1 MIGSIR
7 KHSNWLWAII
17 VTAVIS
23 SFVIWSDARGGR
35 NSFDFGGSDFGKL
48 YGRPITRDQ
57 LLKARTAA
65 AVDEA
70 LRGGRAR
77 GASAD
82 NERQVAELMVL
93 QAKVKEMGIQV
104 SDDAVGK
111 YLRENFK
118 DPNTGT
124 FNYDAFI
131 QNLRQRSRIDEATF
145 LEHIR
150 QQVAIQHL
158 VETVGAASRLVT
170 PREVE
175 SDYRRDNERWVT
187 KAALFS
193 VSNRVASIT
202 AKPEDLSK
210 FYSNRIAYYRIPERS
225 VLVYVRFDA
234 TSHIAE
240 AEAMIAKEPGFTNRL
255 EEFYKQRG
263 ADTFRDENEKV
274 LSKDAALRKIRDE
287 AASQGALGLAR
298 QEAVRFNDELGSL
311 TNVTASSFA
320 MTAAKLKVP
329 LRSTTPFRA
338 GERIVGLESV
348 QALPQRVAGLNA
360 ETPYTEPLD
369 GDGFVVIPMLQ
380 TKLAPEIPSFATV
393 RERVLQDYKMDRAR
407 ASAREAGEKFQ
418 ATATVGLSS
427 GKRFADIASA
437 EKASVVAVPEFTTAA
452 QNVAGLDS
460 RLNLYLV
467 RNAATSA
474 KLNGV
479 SRYTESTDGGF
490 VLYLEKK
497 EPVSNEAMNQ
507 ALPAALIE
515 ARQQRRMSV
524 FQSWFSSE
532 FQKSGALAAKTPSTL
547 SGVPPAQ

>member
-17 VTAVIS
+17 VTAVIA
-23 SFVIWSDARGGR
+23 SFVIWSDAGGGR

-57 LLKARTAA
+57 LLKARTAVS
-65 AVDEA
+65 VDDA

-118 DPNTGT
+118 DASTGT
-124 FNYDAFI
+124 FNYDVFI
-131 QNLRQRSRIDEATF
+131 QNLLQRTRIDESTF

-150 QQVAIQHL
+150 QQVAIQHM

-202 AKPEDLSK
+202 AKPEELTK

-234 TSHIAE
+234 TNYIAE
-240 AEAMIAKEPGFTNRL
+240 AESMISKEAGFTNRL

-263 ADTFRDENEKV
+263 AEMFRDENDKV
-274 LSKDAALRKIRDE
+274 LSKEAALRKIRDE
-287 AASQGALGLAR
+287 ASSQGALGLAR
-298 QEAVRFNDELGSL
+298 QAAVRFNDELGAL

-320 MTAAKLKVP
+320 MTASKLKVP
-329 LRSTTPFRA
+329 LRSTTPFRV
-338 GERIVGLESV
+338 GERIMGLETV
-348 QALPQRVAGLNA
+348 QSLPQRVAGLNA

-369 GDGFVVIPMLQ
+369 GEGFVVIPMLQ
-380 TKLAPEIPSFATV
+380 TKLPPEIPSFETV

-407 ASAREAGEKFQ
+407 AATREAGEKFQ
-418 ATATVGLSS
+418 ATAAAGLAS
-427 GKRFADIASA
+427 GKRFDDITSS
-437 EKASVVAVPEFTTAA
+437 EKVPVISVPEFTTAA

-474 KLNGV
+474 KSNGV
-479 SRYTESTDGGF
+479 SRYTESSDGGF

-497 EPVSNEAMNQ
+497 EPVSDEAVKL
-507 ALPAALIE
+507 ALPTALAE

-524 FQSWFSSE
+524 FQSWFASE
-532 FQKSGALAAKTPSTL
+532 FQKSGALASKPTTL

>member
-17 VTAVIS
+17 VTAVIA
-23 SFVIWSDARGGR
+23 SFVIWSDAGGGR

-57 LLKARTAA
+57 LLKARTAVS
-65 AVDEA
+65 VDDA

-118 DPNTGT
+118 DASTGT
-124 FNYDAFI
+124 FNYDVFI
-131 QNLRQRSRIDEATF
+131 QNLLQRTRIDESTF

-202 AKPEDLSK
+202 AKPEELTK

-234 TSHIAE
+234 TNYIAE
-240 AEAMIAKEPGFTNRL
+240 AESMISKEAGFTNRL

-263 ADTFRDENEKV
+263 AEMFRDENDKV
-274 LSKDAALRKIRDE
+274 LSKEAALRKIRDE
-287 AASQGALGLAR
+287 ASSQGTLGLAR
-298 QEAVRFNDELGSL
+298 QAAVRFNDELGAL

-320 MTAAKLKVP
+320 MTASKLKVP
-329 LRSTTPFRA
+329 LRSTTPFRV
-338 GERIVGLESV
+338 GERIMGLETV
-348 QALPQRVAGLNA
+348 QSLPQRVAGLNA

-369 GDGFVVIPMLQ
+369 GEGFVVIPMLQ
-380 TKLAPEIPSFATV
+380 TKLPPEIPSFETV

-407 ASAREAGEKFQ
+407 AATREAGEKFQ
-418 ATATVGLSS
+418 ATAAAGLAS
-427 GKRFADIASA
+427 GKRFDDITSS
-437 EKASVVAVPEFTTAA
+437 EKVPVISVPEFTTAA

-474 KLNGV
+474 KSNGV
-479 SRYTESTDGGF
+479 SRYTESSDGGF

-497 EPVSNEAMNQ
+497 EPVSDEAVKL
-507 ALPAALIE
+507 ALPTALAE
-515 ARQQRRMSV
+515 ARQQRRMAV
-524 FQSWFSSE
+524 FQSWFASE
-532 FQKSGALAAKTPSTL
+532 FQKSGALASKPTTL

>member
-7 KHSNWLWAII
+7 KHSNWLWAIV
-17 VTAVIS
+17 VTAVIA

-35 NSFDFGGSDFGKL
+35 ASFDLAGGDFGKL

-65 AVDEA
+65 AVDDA
-70 LRGGRAR
+70 LRGGRSR

-93 QAKVKEMGIQV
+93 QAKVKELGIQV
-104 SDDAVGK
+104 SDEAVGK

-124 FNYDAFI
+124 FNYDAFV
-131 QNLRQRSRIDEATF
+131 QNLLQRTRIDEGTF

-158 VETVGAASRLVT
+158 VETIGASSRLVT

-175 SDYRRDNERWVT
+175 ADYRRDNERWVT

-193 VSNRVASIT
+193 VSNRLASIT

-210 FYSNRIAYYRIPERS
+210 FYSNRIAFYRIPERS

-234 TSHIAE
+234 TNYLAE
-240 AEAMIAKEPGFTNRL
+240 AEAIIAKEPGFTNRL

-263 ADTFRDENEKV
+263 ADAFRDENDKV
-274 LSKDAALRKIRDE
+274 LSKEAALRKIRDE
-287 AASQGALGLAR
+287 ASTQGALGLAR
-298 QEAVRFNDELGSL
+298 QSAVRFNDELGSL

-338 GERIVGLESV
+338 GERIMGLESV

-369 GDGFVVIPMLQ
+369 GDSFVVIPMLQ
-380 TKLAPEIPSFATV
+380 TKLPAEIPSFETV
-393 RERVLQDYKMDRAR
+393 RERVAQDYKMDRAR
-407 ASAREAGEKFQ
+407 AAAREAGEKFQ
-418 ATATVGLSS
+418 ATATAGLAS

-437 EKASVVAVPEFTTAA
+437 EKVSSVNIPEFTASA
-452 QNVAGLDS
+452 QNVAGLDA

-467 RNAATSA
+467 RNAATSTRP
-474 KLNGV
+474 NGV

-497 EPVSNEAMNQ
+497 APVTDDAVKQ
-507 ALPAALIE
+507 ALPAALTE

-532 FQKSGALAAKTPSTL
+532 FQKSGAMASKSSATGT
-547 SGVPPAQ
+547 GVPPVQ

>member
-17 VTAVIS
+17 VTAVIA

-35 NSFDFGGSDFGKL
+35 NSFDLGGSDFGKL

-57 LLKARTAA
+57 VLKARTAA
-65 AVDEA
+65 AVDDA
-70 LRGGRAR
+70 LRGGRGR

-93 QAKVKEMGIQV
+93 QAKVKELGIQV
-104 SDDAVGK
+104 SDEAVGR
-111 YLRENFK
+111 YLRDNFK

-131 QNLRQRSRIDEATF
+131 QNLRQRTRIDEATF
-145 LEHIR
+145 IEHIR

-175 SDYRRDNERWVT
+175 ADYRRDNERWVT

-193 VSNRVASIT
+193 VSNRLAGIT
-202 AKPEDLSK
+202 AKPTDLTQ

-234 TSHIAE
+234 TNHLAE
-240 AEAMIAKEPGFTNRL
+240 AEAMIAKEAGFTNRL

-263 ADTFRDENEKV
+263 AEAFRDDNDKV
-274 LSKDAALRKIRDE
+274 LGKEAALRKIRDE
-287 AASQGALGLAR
+287 ALTQGALGLAR
-298 QEAVRFNDELGSL
+298 QAAVRFNDELGTQ

-320 MTAAKLKVP
+320 MTASKLKVP

-348 QALPQRVAGLNA
+348 QSLPQRVAGL
-360 ETPYTEPLD
+360 TPRLPTPN
-369 GDGFVVIPMLQ
+369 
-380 TKLAPEIPSFATV
+380 PSMATV
-393 RERVLQDYKMDRAR
+393 L
-407 ASAREAGEKFQ
+407 
-418 ATATVGLSS
+418 
-427 GKRFADIASA
+427 
-437 EKASVVAVPEFTTAA
+437 
-452 QNVAGLDS
+452 
-460 RLNLYLV
+460 
-467 RNAATSA
+467 
-474 KLNGV
+474 
-479 SRYTESTDGGF
+479 
-490 VLYLEKK
+490 
-497 EPVSNEAMNQ
+497 
-507 ALPAALIE
+507 
-515 ARQQRRMSV
+515 
-524 FQSWFSSE
+524 W
-532 FQKSGALAAKTPSTL
+532 
-547 SGVPPAQ
+547 

>member
-17 VTAVIS
+17 VTAVIA
-23 SFVIWSDARGGR
+23 SFVIWSDAGGGR

-57 LLKARTAA
+57 LLKARTAVS
-65 AVDEA
+65 VDDA
-70 LRGGRAR
+70 MRGGRAR

-118 DPNTGT
+118 DASTGT
-124 FNYDAFI
+124 FNYDVFI
-131 QNLRQRSRIDEATF
+131 QNLLQRTRIDESTF

-150 QQVAIQHL
+150 QQVAIQHM

-202 AKPEDLSK
+202 AKPEDLTK

-234 TSHIAE
+234 TNYIAE
-240 AEAMIAKEPGFTNRL
+240 AESMISKEAGFTNRL

-263 ADTFRDENEKV
+263 AEMFRDENDKV
-274 LSKDAALRKIRDE
+274 LSKEAALRKIRDE
-287 AASQGALGLAR
+287 ASSQGALGLAR
-298 QEAVRFNDELGSL
+298 QAAVRFNDELGAL

-320 MTAAKLKVP
+320 MTASKLKVP
-329 LRSTTPFRA
+329 LRSTTPFRV
-338 GERIVGLESV
+338 GERIMGLETV
-348 QALPQRVAGLNA
+348 QSLPQRVAGLNA

-369 GDGFVVIPMLQ
+369 GEGFVVIPMLQ
-380 TKLAPEIPSFATV
+380 TKLPPEIPSFETV
-393 RERVLQDYKMDRAR
+393 RERVIQDYRMDRAR
-407 ASAREAGEKFQ
+407 AATREAGEKFQ
-418 ATATVGLSS
+418 ATAAAGLAS
-427 GKRFADIASA
+427 GKRFDDITSA
-437 EKASVVAVPEFTTAA
+437 EKVPVISVPEFTTAA

-467 RNAATSA
+467 RNAATTA
-474 KLNGV
+474 KSNGV
-479 SRYTESTDGGF
+479 SRYTESSDGGF

-497 EPVSNEAMNQ
+497 EPVSDEAVKL
-507 ALPAALIE
+507 ALPTALAE
-515 ARQQRRMSV
+515 ARQQRRMAV
-524 FQSWFSSE
+524 FQSWFASE
-532 FQKSGALAAKTPSTL
+532 FQKSGALASKPTTL

>member
-17 VTAVIS
+17 VTAVIA
-23 SFVIWSDARGGR
+23 SFLIWSDARGGR
-35 NSFDFGGSDFGKL
+35 NSFDLGGADFGKL

-57 LLKARTAA
+57 LIKARTAA
-65 AVDEA
+65 AVDDA
-70 LRGGRAR
+70 LRGGRGR

-93 QAKVKEMGIQV
+93 QAKVKELGIQV
-104 SDDAVGK
+104 SDEAVGK
-111 YLRENFK
+111 YLRDNFK
-118 DPNTGT
+118 DPGTGT

-131 QNLRQRSRIDEATF
+131 QNLRQRTRIDEATF

-175 SDYRRDNERWVT
+175 ADYRRDNERWVT

-193 VSNRVASIT
+193 VSNRLAGIT
-202 AKPEDLSK
+202 AKPEELSK
-210 FYSNRIAYYRIPERS
+210 FYSNRIAYYRIPERT

-234 TSHIAE
+234 TNHVAE
-240 AEAMIAKEPGFTNRL
+240 AESMIAKEAGFTNRL

-263 ADTFRDENEKV
+263 ADAFRDENDKV
-274 LSKDAALRKIRDE
+274 LSKEAALRKIRDE
-287 AASQGALGLAR
+287 ALSQGALSLAR
-298 QEAVRFNDELGSL
+298 QAAVRFNDELGSL
-311 TNVTASSFA
+311 TNVTPSSFA
-320 MTAAKLKVP
+320 MTASKLKVP

-348 QALPQRVAGLNA
+348 QALPQRVPGLNA

-369 GDGFVVIPMLQ
+369 GEGFVVIPMLQ
-380 TKLAPEIPSFATV
+380 TKLPPEIPSFETV

-407 ASAREAGEKFQ
+407 AAARESGEKFQ
-418 ATATVGLSS
+418 ASAAAALAS
-427 GKRFADIASA
+427 GKRFADVASA
-437 EKASVVAVPEFTTAA
+437 EKVTVVNVPEFTASA
-452 QNVAGLDS
+452 QNLAGLDS

-467 RNAATSA
+467 RNAAASA
-474 KLNGV
+474 KPNGV
-479 SRYTESTDGGF
+479 SRYTESADGGF

-497 EPVSNEAMNQ
+497 EPVSDEAVKQ
-507 ALPAALIE
+507 ALPAALAE
-515 ARQQRRMSV
+515 ARQQRRMAV
-524 FQSWFSSE
+524 FQSWFASE
-532 FQKSGALAAKTPSTL
+532 FEKSGALASKASAT
-547 SGVPPAQ
+547 GVPPVQ

>member
-17 VTAVIS
+17 VTAVIA
-23 SFVIWSDARGGR
+23 SFVIWSDAGGGR

-57 LLKARTAA
+57 LLKARTAVS
-65 AVDEA
+65 VDDA

-118 DPNTGT
+118 DASTGT
-124 FNYDAFI
+124 FNYDVFI
-131 QNLRQRSRIDEATF
+131 QNLLQRTRIDESTF

-150 QQVAIQHL
+150 QQVAIQHM
-158 VETVGAASRLVT
+158 VEMVGAASRLVT

-202 AKPEDLSK
+202 AKPEELTK

-234 TSHIAE
+234 TNYIAE
-240 AEAMIAKEPGFTNRL
+240 AESMISKEAGFTNRL

-263 ADTFRDENEKV
+263 AEMFRDENDKL
-274 LSKDAALRKIRDE
+274 LSKEAALRKIRDE
-287 AASQGALGLAR
+287 ASSQGALGLAR
-298 QEAVRFNDELGSL
+298 QAAVRFNDELGAL

-320 MTAAKLKVP
+320 MTASKLKVP
-329 LRSTTPFRA
+329 LRSTTPFRV
-338 GERIVGLESV
+338 GERIMGLETV
-348 QALPQRVAGLNA
+348 QSLPQRVAGLNA

-380 TKLAPEIPSFATV
+380 TKLPPEIPSFETV

-407 ASAREAGEKFQ
+407 AATREAGEKFQ
-418 ATATVGLSS
+418 ATAAAGLAS
-427 GKRFADIASA
+427 GKRFDDIISS
-437 EKASVVAVPEFTTAA
+437 EKVPVISVPEFTTAA

-474 KLNGV
+474 KSNGV
-479 SRYTESTDGGF
+479 SRYTESSDGGF

-497 EPVSNEAMNQ
+497 EPVSDEAVKL
-507 ALPAALIE
+507 ALPTALAE

-524 FQSWFSSE
+524 FQSWFASE
-532 FQKSGALAAKTPSTL
+532 FQKSGALASKPTTL

>member
-17 VTAVIS
+17 VTAVIA
-23 SFVIWSDARGGR
+23 SFVIWSDAGGGR
-35 NSFDFGGSDFGKL
+35 NSFDFGGTDFGKL

-57 LLKARTAA
+57 LLKARTAVS
-65 AVDEA
+65 VDDA

-118 DPNTGT
+118 DASTGT
-124 FNYDAFI
+124 FNYDVFI
-131 QNLRQRSRIDEATF
+131 QNLLQRTRIDESTF

-150 QQVAIQHL
+150 QQVAIQHM

-202 AKPEDLSK
+202 AKPEELTK

-234 TSHIAE
+234 TNYIAE
-240 AEAMIAKEPGFTNRL
+240 AESMISKEAGFTNRL

-263 ADTFRDENEKV
+263 AEMFRDENDKV
-274 LSKDAALRKIRDE
+274 LSKEAALRKIRDE
-287 AASQGALGLAR
+287 ASSQGALGLAR
-298 QEAVRFNDELGSL
+298 QAAVRFNDELGAL

-320 MTAAKLKVP
+320 MTASKLKVP
-329 LRSTTPFRA
+329 LRSTTPFRT
-338 GERIVGLESV
+338 GERIMGLETV
-348 QALPQRVAGLNA
+348 QSLPQRVAGLNA

-380 TKLAPEIPSFATV
+380 TKLPPEIPSFETV
-393 RERVLQDYKMDRAR
+393 RERVLQDYKMDRSR
-407 ASAREAGEKFQ
+407 AATREAGEKFQ
-418 ATATVGLSS
+418 ATATAGLAS
-427 GKRFADIASA
+427 GKRFADIASS
-437 EKASVVAVPEFTTAA
+437 EKVSVISVPEFTTAA
-452 QNVAGLDS
+452 QNIAGLDS

-474 KLNGV
+474 KSNGV
-479 SRYTESTDGGF
+479 SRYTESSDGGF

-497 EPVSNEAMNQ
+497 EPVSDEAVKL
-507 ALPAALIE
+507 ALPTALAE
-515 ARQQRRMSV
+515 ARQQRRMAV
-524 FQSWFSSE
+524 FQSWFASE
-532 FQKSGALAAKTPSTL
+532 FQKSGALASKPTTL

>member
-17 VTAVIS
+17 VTAVIA
-23 SFVIWSDARGGR
+23 SFLIWSDARGGR
-35 NSFDFGGSDFGKL
+35 NTFDLGGADFGKL
-48 YGRPITRDQ
+48 YGHPITRDQ
-57 LLKARTAA
+57 LIKARTAA

-70 LRGGRAR
+70 LRGGRGR

-93 QAKVKEMGIQV
+93 QAKVKEFGIQV
-104 SDDAVGK
+104 GDEAVGR

-124 FNYDAFI
+124 FNYDSFI
-131 QNLRQRSRIDEATF
+131 QNLRQRARIDEGTF

-158 VETVGAASRLVT
+158 VETVGAASRMVT

-175 SDYRRDNERWVT
+175 ADYRRDNERWVT

-193 VSNRVASIT
+193 SSNRLAGIT
-202 AKPEDLSK
+202 AKPEDLTR

-234 TSHIAE
+234 TNHTAE
-240 AEAMIAKEPGFTNRL
+240 AESMIAKEAGFTNRL

-263 ADTFRDENEKV
+263 ADSFRDDNDKV
-274 LSKDAALRKIRDE
+274 LGKEAALRKIRDE
-287 AASQGALGLAR
+287 AVAQGALSLAR
-298 QEAVRFNDELGSL
+298 QAAVRFNDELGGL
-311 TNVTASSFA
+311 TNVTPSAFALTAS
-320 MTAAKLKVP
+320 KLKVP

-348 QALPQRVAGLNA
+348 QSLPQRVAGLNA

-380 TKLAPEIPSFATV
+380 TKLPPETPSFETV
-393 RERVLQDYKMDRAR
+393 RERVLQDYKLDRAR
-407 ASAREAGEKFQ
+407 VAAREAGEKFQ
-418 ATATVGLSS
+418 AAAAAGLES
-427 GKRFADIASA
+427 GKRFADIAAA
-437 EKASVVAVPEFTTAA
+437 EKATVINVPEFTAA
-452 QNVAGLDS
+452 SQNVAGLDS
-460 RLNLYLV
+460 RLNLYLL
-467 RNAATSA
+467 RNAAAST
-474 KLNGV
+474 KPNGV
-479 SRYTESTDGGF
+479 SRYTEGSDGGF
-490 VLYLEKK
+490 VLHLEKK
-497 EPVSNEAMNQ
+497 EPVSDEAVKQ
-507 ALPAALIE
+507 ALPNALTE
-515 ARQQRRMSV
+515 ARQQRRIAV
-524 FQSWFSSE
+524 FQAWFAAE
-532 FQKSGALAAKTPSTL
+532 LQKSGALASRST
-547 SGVPPAQ
+547 SGGAGVPPGQ

>member
-17 VTAVIS
+17 VTAVIA
-23 SFVIWSDARGGR
+23 SFVIWSDAGGGR

-57 LLKARTAA
+57 LLKARTAVS
-65 AVDEA
+65 VDDA

-118 DPNTGT
+118 DASTGT
-124 FNYDAFI
+124 FNYDVFI
-131 QNLRQRSRIDEATF
+131 QNLLQRTRIDESTF

-150 QQVAIQHL
+150 QQVAIQHM

-202 AKPEDLSK
+202 AKPEELTK

-234 TSHIAE
+234 TNYIAE
-240 AEAMIAKEPGFTNRL
+240 AESMISKEAGFTNRL

-263 ADTFRDENEKV
+263 AEMFRDENDKV
-274 LSKDAALRKIRDE
+274 LSKEAALRKIRDE
-287 AASQGALGLAR
+287 ASSQGALGLAR
-298 QEAVRFNDELGSL
+298 QAAVRFNDELGAL

-320 MTAAKLKVP
+320 MTASKLKVP
-329 LRSTTPFRA
+329 LRSTTPFRV
-338 GERIVGLESV
+338 GERIMGLETV
-348 QALPQRVAGLNA
+348 QSLPQRVAGLNA

-380 TKLAPEIPSFATV
+380 TKLPPEIPSFETV

-407 ASAREAGEKFQ
+407 AATREAGEKFQ
-418 ATATVGLSS
+418 ATAAAGLAS
-427 GKRFADIASA
+427 GKRFDDITSS
-437 EKASVVAVPEFTTAA
+437 EKVSVISVPEFTTAA

-467 RNAATSA
+467 RNAATTA
-474 KLNGV
+474 KSNGV
-479 SRYTESTDGGF
+479 SRYTESSDGGF

-497 EPVSNEAMNQ
+497 EPVSDEAVKL
-507 ALPAALIE
+507 ALPTALAE
-515 ARQQRRMSV
+515 ARQQRRMAV
-524 FQSWFSSE
+524 FQSWFASE
-532 FQKSGALAAKTPSTL
+532 FQKSGALASKPTTL

>member
-17 VTAVIS
+17 VTAVIA
-23 SFVIWSDARGGR
+23 SFVIWSDAGGGR
-35 NSFDFGGSDFGKL
+35 NSFDFGGTDFGKL

-57 LLKARTAA
+57 LLKARTAVS
-65 AVDEA
+65 VDDA

-118 DPNTGT
+118 DASTGT
-124 FNYDAFI
+124 FNYDVFI
-131 QNLRQRSRIDEATF
+131 QNLLQRTRIDESTF

-150 QQVAIQHL
+150 QQVAIQHM

-202 AKPEDLSK
+202 AKPEELTK

-234 TSHIAE
+234 TNYIAE
-240 AEAMIAKEPGFTNRL
+240 AESMISKEAGFTNRL
-255 EEFYKQRG
+255 EEFYRQRG
-263 ADTFRDENEKV
+263 AEMFRDESDKV
-274 LSKDAALRKIRDE
+274 LSKEAALRKIRDE
-287 AASQGALGLAR
+287 ASSQGALGLAR
-298 QEAVRFNDELGSL
+298 QAAVRFNDELGTL

-320 MTAAKLKVP
+320 MTASKLKVP
-329 LRSTTPFRA
+329 LRSTTPFRT
-338 GERIVGLESV
+338 GERIMGLETV
-348 QALPQRVAGLNA
+348 QSLPQRVAGLNA

-380 TKLAPEIPSFATV
+380 TKLPPEIPSFETV

-407 ASAREAGEKFQ
+407 AATREAGEKFQ
-418 ATATVGLSS
+418 ATATAGLAS
-427 GKRFADIASA
+427 GKRFADIASS
-437 EKASVVAVPEFTTAA
+437 EKVSVISVPEFTTAA

-474 KLNGV
+474 KSNGV
-479 SRYTESTDGGF
+479 SRYTESSDGGF

-497 EPVSNEAMNQ
+497 EPVSDEAVKL
-507 ALPAALIE
+507 ALPTALAE
-515 ARQQRRMSV
+515 ARQQRRMAV
-524 FQSWFSSE
+524 FQSWFASE
-532 FQKSGALAAKTPSTL
+532 FQKSGALASKPTTL

>member
-17 VTAVIS
+17 VTAVIA
-23 SFVIWSDARGGR
+23 SFVIWSDAGGGR

-57 LLKARTAA
+57 LLKARTAVS
-65 AVDEA
+65 VDDA

-118 DPNTGT
+118 DASTGT
-124 FNYDAFI
+124 FNYDVFI
-131 QNLRQRSRIDEATF
+131 QNLLQRTRIDESTF

-150 QQVAIQHL
+150 QQVAIQHM

-202 AKPEDLSK
+202 AKPEELTK

-234 TSHIAE
+234 TNYIAE
-240 AEAMIAKEPGFTNRL
+240 AESMISKEAGFTNRL

-263 ADTFRDENEKV
+263 AEMFRDENDKV
-274 LSKDAALRKIRDE
+274 LSKEAALRKIRDE
-287 AASQGALGLAR
+287 ASSQGALGLAR
-298 QEAVRFNDELGSL
+298 QAAVRFNDELGAL

-320 MTAAKLKVP
+320 MTASKLKVP
-329 LRSTTPFRA
+329 LRSTTPFRV
-338 GERIVGLESV
+338 GERIMGLETV
-348 QALPQRVAGLNA
+348 QSLPQRVAGLNA

-380 TKLAPEIPSFATV
+380 TKLPPEIPSFETV

-407 ASAREAGEKFQ
+407 AATREAGEKFQ
-418 ATATVGLSS
+418 ATAAAGLAS
-427 GKRFADIASA
+427 GKRFDDITSS
-437 EKASVVAVPEFTTAA
+437 EKVPVISVPEFTTAA

-467 RNAATSA
+467 RNAATTA
-474 KLNGV
+474 KSNGV
-479 SRYTESTDGGF
+479 SRYTESSDGGF

-497 EPVSNEAMNQ
+497 EPVSDEAVKL
-507 ALPAALIE
+507 ALPTALAE
-515 ARQQRRMSV
+515 ARQQRRMAV
-524 FQSWFSSE
+524 FQSWFASE
-532 FQKSGALAAKTPSTL
+532 FQKSGALASKPTTL

>member
-17 VTAVIS
+17 VTAVIA
-23 SFVIWSDARGGR
+23 SFVIWSDAGGGR

-57 LLKARTAA
+57 LLKARTAVS
-65 AVDEA
+65 VDDA

-118 DPNTGT
+118 DANTGT
-124 FNYDAFI
+124 FNYDVFI
-131 QNLRQRSRIDEATF
+131 QNLLQRTRIDESTF

-150 QQVAIQHL
+150 QQVAIQHM

-202 AKPEDLSK
+202 AKPEELTK

-234 TSHIAE
+234 TNYIAE
-240 AEAMIAKEPGFTNRL
+240 AESMISKEAGFTNRL

-263 ADTFRDENEKV
+263 AEMFRDENDKV
-274 LSKDAALRKIRDE
+274 LSKEAALRKIRDE
-287 AASQGALGLAR
+287 ASSQGALGLAR
-298 QEAVRFNDELGSL
+298 QAAVRFNDELGAL

-320 MTAAKLKVP
+320 MTASKLKVP
-329 LRSTTPFRA
+329 LRSTTPFRV
-338 GERIVGLESV
+338 GERIMGLETV
-348 QALPQRVAGLNA
+348 QSLPQRVAGLNA

-369 GDGFVVIPMLQ
+369 GEGFVVIPMLQ
-380 TKLAPEIPSFATV
+380 TKLPPEIPSFETV

-407 ASAREAGEKFQ
+407 AATREAGEKFQ
-418 ATATVGLSS
+418 ATAAAGLAS
-427 GKRFADIASA
+427 GKRFDDITSS
-437 EKASVVAVPEFTTAA
+437 EKVPVISVPEFTTAA

-474 KLNGV
+474 KSNGV
-479 SRYTESTDGGF
+479 SRYTESSDGGF

-497 EPVSNEAMNQ
+497 EPVSDEAVKL
-507 ALPAALIE
+507 ALPTALAE
-515 ARQQRRMSV
+515 ARQQRRMAV
-524 FQSWFSSE
+524 FQSWFASE
-532 FQKSGALAAKTPSTL
+532 FQKSGALASKPTTL

>member
-17 VTAVIS
+17 VTAVIA
-23 SFVIWSDARGGR
+23 SFVIWSDAGGGR

-57 LLKARTAA
+57 LLKARTAVS
-65 AVDEA
+65 VDDA

-118 DPNTGT
+118 DASTGT
-124 FNYDAFI
+124 FNYDVFI
-131 QNLRQRSRIDEATF
+131 QNLLQRTRIDESTF

-150 QQVAIQHL
+150 QQVAIQHM

-202 AKPEDLSK
+202 AKPEELTK

-234 TSHIAE
+234 TNYIAE
-240 AEAMIAKEPGFTNRL
+240 AESMISKEAGFTNRL

-263 ADTFRDENEKV
+263 AEMFRDENDKV
-274 LSKDAALRKIRDE
+274 LSKEAALRKIRDE
-287 AASQGALGLAR
+287 ASSQGALGLAR
-298 QEAVRFNDELGSL
+298 QAAVRFNDELGAL

-320 MTAAKLKVP
+320 MTASKLKVP
-329 LRSTTPFRA
+329 LRSTTPFRV
-338 GERIVGLESV
+338 GERIMGLETV
-348 QALPQRVAGLNA
+348 QSLPQRVAGLNA

-369 GDGFVVIPMLQ
+369 GEGFVVIPMLQ
-380 TKLAPEIPSFATV
+380 TKLPPEIPSFETV

-407 ASAREAGEKFQ
+407 AATREAGEKFQ
-418 ATATVGLSS
+418 ATAAAGLAS
-427 GKRFADIASA
+427 GKRFDDITSS
-437 EKASVVAVPEFTTAA
+437 EKVPVISVPEFTTAA

-474 KLNGV
+474 KSNGV
-479 SRYTESTDGGF
+479 SRYTESSDGGF

-497 EPVSNEAMNQ
+497 EPVSDEAVKL
-507 ALPAALIE
+507 ALPTALAE
-515 ARQQRRMSV
+515 ARQQRRMAV
-524 FQSWFSSE
+524 FQSWFASE
-532 FQKSGALAAKTPSTL
+532 FQKSGALASKPTTL

>member
-17 VTAVIS
+17 VTAVIA
-23 SFVIWSDARGGR
+23 SFVIWSDAGGGR

-57 LLKARTAA
+57 LLKARTAVS
-65 AVDEA
+65 VDDA

-118 DPNTGT
+118 DASTGT
-124 FNYDAFI
+124 FNYDVFI
-131 QNLRQRSRIDEATF
+131 QNLLQRTRIDESTF

-150 QQVAIQHL
+150 QQVAIQHM

-202 AKPEDLSK
+202 AKPEELTK

-234 TSHIAE
+234 TNYIAE
-240 AEAMIAKEPGFTNRL
+240 AESMISKEAGFTNRL

-263 ADTFRDENEKV
+263 AEMFRDENDKL
-274 LSKDAALRKIRDE
+274 LSKEAALRKIRDE
-287 AASQGALGLAR
+287 ASSQGALGLAR
-298 QEAVRFNDELGSL
+298 QAAVRFNDELGAL

-320 MTAAKLKVP
+320 MTASKLKVP
-329 LRSTTPFRA
+329 LRSTTPFRV
-338 GERIVGLESV
+338 GERIMGLETV
-348 QALPQRVAGLNA
+348 QSLPQRVAGLNA

-380 TKLAPEIPSFATV
+380 TKLPPEIPSFETV

-407 ASAREAGEKFQ
+407 AATREAGEKFQ
-418 ATATVGLSS
+418 ATAAAGLAS
-427 GKRFADIASA
+427 GKRFDDIISS
-437 EKASVVAVPEFTTAA
+437 EKVPVISVPEFTTAA

-474 KLNGV
+474 KSNGV
-479 SRYTESTDGGF
+479 SRYTESSDGGF

-497 EPVSNEAMNQ
+497 EPVSDEAVKL
-507 ALPAALIE
+507 ALPTALAE

-524 FQSWFSSE
+524 FQSWFASE
-532 FQKSGALAAKTPSTL
+532 FQKSGALASKPTTL

>member
-17 VTAVIS
+17 VTAVIA
-23 SFVIWSDARGGR
+23 SFVIWSDAGGGR

-57 LLKARTAA
+57 LLKARTAVS
-65 AVDEA
+65 VDDA

-118 DPNTGT
+118 DASTGT
-124 FNYDAFI
+124 FNYDVFI
-131 QNLRQRSRIDEATF
+131 QNLLQRTRIDESTF

-150 QQVAIQHL
+150 QQVAIQHM

-202 AKPEDLSK
+202 AKPEELTK

-234 TSHIAE
+234 TNYIAE
-240 AEAMIAKEPGFTNRL
+240 AESMISKEAGFTNRL

-263 ADTFRDENEKV
+263 AEMFRDENDKV
-274 LSKDAALRKIRDE
+274 LSKEAALRKIRDE
-287 AASQGALGLAR
+287 ASSQGALGLAR
-298 QEAVRFNDELGSL
+298 QAAVRFNDELGAL

-320 MTAAKLKVP
+320 MTASKLKVP
-329 LRSTTPFRA
+329 LRSTTPFRV
-338 GERIVGLESV
+338 GERIMGLETV
-348 QALPQRVAGLNA
+348 QSLPQRVAGLNA

-369 GDGFVVIPMLQ
+369 GEGFVVIPMLQ
-380 TKLAPEIPSFATV
+380 TKLPPEIPSFETV

-407 ASAREAGEKFQ
+407 AATREAGEKFQ
-418 ATATVGLSS
+418 ATAAAGLAS
-427 GKRFADIASA
+427 GKRFDDITSS
-437 EKASVVAVPEFTTAA
+437 EKVSVISVPEFTTAA

-467 RNAATSA
+467 RNAATTA
-474 KLNGV
+474 KSNGV
-479 SRYTESTDGGF
+479 SRYTESSDGGF

-497 EPVSNEAMNQ
+497 EPVSDEAVKL
-507 ALPAALIE
+507 ALPTALAE
-515 ARQQRRMSV
+515 ARQQRRMAV
-524 FQSWFSSE
+524 FQSWFASE
-532 FQKSGALAAKTPSTL
+532 FQKSGALASKPTTL

>member
-17 VTAVIS
+17 VTTVIA
-23 SFVIWSDARGGR
+23 SFIFWSDATPGR
-35 NSFDFGGSDFGKL
+35 STFDFGGPDFGKL

-57 LLKARTAA
+57 VLKARTAA
-65 AVDEA
+65 AVDDA
-70 LRGGRAR
+70 LRGGRSR

-93 QAKVKEMGIQV
+93 HAKVKELGIQV
-104 SDDAVGK
+104 SDEAVGK

-118 DPNTGT
+118 DPNTGA
-124 FNYDAFI
+124 FNYDAFL
-131 QNLRQRSRIDEATF
+131 QNLRQNTRIDEATF

-175 SDYRRDNERWVT
+175 ADYRRDNERWVT

-193 VSNRVASIT
+193 VSNHLAGVT
-202 AKPEDLSK
+202 AKPDELSR
-210 FYSNRIAYYRIPERS
+210 FYSNRIAYYRIPERT

-234 TSHIAE
+234 TNHTAE
-240 AEAMIAKEPGFTNRL
+240 AEAMIAKEAGFTNRL

-263 ADTFRDENEKV
+263 ADAFRDENDKV
-274 LSKDAALRKIRDE
+274 LGKEAALRKIRDE
-287 AASQGALGLAR
+287 AVAQGALGLAR
-298 QEAVRFNDELGSL
+298 QAAVRFNDELGSQ
-311 TNVTASSFA
+311 TNVTPSSFA
-320 MTAAKLKVP
+320 LTASKLKVP

-338 GERIVGLESV
+338 GERIVGLETV
-348 QALPQRVAGLNA
+348 QGLAQRVPSLNA

-380 TKLAPEIPSFATV
+380 TKLPPEVPSFETV
-393 RERVLQDYKMDRAR
+393 RERVQQDYKMDRAR
-407 ASAREAGEKFQ
+407 AAAREAGEKFQ
-418 ATATVGLSS
+418 AAATAGLGA
-427 GKRFADIASA
+427 GKRIADIAAA
-437 EKASVVAVPEFTTAA
+437 EKVTLVNVPEFATSS

-460 RLNLYLV
+460 RLNLYLL
-467 RNAATSA
+467 RNAAA
-474 KLNGV
+474 GARPNGV
-479 SRYTESTDGGF
+479 SRYTESSDGGF

-497 EPVSNEAMNQ
+497 EPVSDDAVKQ
-507 ALPAALIE
+507 ALPAALAE
-515 ARQQRRMSV
+515 ARQQRRMAV
-524 FQSWFSSE
+524 FQSWFAAE
-532 FQKSGALAAKTPSTL
+532 LQKSGALAASSKA
-547 SGVPPAQ
+547 GAGIPPAQ

>member
-17 VTAVIS
+17 VTAVIA
-23 SFVIWSDARGGR
+23 SFVIWSDAGGGR

-57 LLKARTAA
+57 LLKARTAVS
-65 AVDEA
+65 VDDA

-118 DPNTGT
+118 DASTGT
-124 FNYDAFI
+124 FNYDVFI
-131 QNLRQRSRIDEATF
+131 QNLLQRTRIDESTF

-150 QQVAIQHL
+150 QQVAIQHM

-202 AKPEDLSK
+202 AKPEELTK

-234 TSHIAE
+234 TNYIAE
-240 AEAMIAKEPGFTNRL
+240 AESMISKEAGFTNRL

-263 ADTFRDENEKV
+263 AEMFRDENDKV
-274 LSKDAALRKIRDE
+274 LSKEAALRKIRDE
-287 AASQGALGLAR
+287 ASSQGALGLAR
-298 QEAVRFNDELGSL
+298 QAAVRFNDELGAL

-320 MTAAKLKVP
+320 MTASKLKVP
-329 LRSTTPFRA
+329 LRSTTPFRV
-338 GERIVGLESV
+338 GERIMGLETV
-348 QALPQRVAGLNA
+348 QSLPQRVAGLNA

-369 GDGFVVIPMLQ
+369 GEGFVVIPMLQ
-380 TKLAPEIPSFATV
+380 TKLPPEIPSFETV

-407 ASAREAGEKFQ
+407 AATREAGEKFQ
-418 ATATVGLSS
+418 ATAAAGLAS
-427 GKRFADIASA
+427 GKRFDDITPS
-437 EKASVVAVPEFTTAA
+437 EKVPVISVPEFTTAA

-467 RNAATSA
+467 RNAATTA
-474 KLNGV
+474 KSNGV
-479 SRYTESTDGGF
+479 SRYTESSDGGF

-497 EPVSNEAMNQ
+497 EPVSDEAVKL
-507 ALPAALIE
+507 ALPTALAE
-515 ARQQRRMSV
+515 ARQQRRMAV
-524 FQSWFSSE
+524 FQSWFASE
-532 FQKSGALAAKTPSTL
+532 FQKSGALASKPTTL

>member
-17 VTAVIS
+17 VTAVIA
-23 SFVIWSDARGGR
+23 SFVIWSDAGGGR
-35 NSFDFGGSDFGKL
+35 NSFDFGGTDFGKL

-57 LLKARTAA
+57 LLKARTAVS
-65 AVDEA
+65 VDDA

-118 DPNTGT
+118 DASTGT
-124 FNYDAFI
+124 FNYDVFI
-131 QNLRQRSRIDEATF
+131 QKLLQRTRIDESTF

-150 QQVAIQHL
+150 QQVAIQHM

-202 AKPEDLSK
+202 AKPEELTK

-234 TSHIAE
+234 TNYIAE
-240 AEAMIAKEPGFTNRL
+240 AESMISKEAGFTNRL

-263 ADTFRDENEKV
+263 AEMFRDENDKV
-274 LSKDAALRKIRDE
+274 LSKEAALRKIRDE
-287 AASQGALGLAR
+287 ASSQGALGLAR
-298 QEAVRFNDELGSL
+298 QAAVRFNDELGAL

-320 MTAAKLKVP
+320 MTASKLKVP
-329 LRSTTPFRA
+329 LRSTTPFRT
-338 GERIVGLESV
+338 GERIMGLETV
-348 QALPQRVAGLNA
+348 QSLPQRVAGLNA

-380 TKLAPEIPSFATV
+380 TKLPPEIPSFETV
-393 RERVLQDYKMDRAR
+393 RERVLQDYKMDRSR
-407 ASAREAGEKFQ
+407 AATREAGEKFQ
-418 ATATVGLSS
+418 ATATAGLAS
-427 GKRFADIASA
+427 GKRFADIASS
-437 EKASVVAVPEFTTAA
+437 EKVSVISVPEFTTAA

-474 KLNGV
+474 KSNGV
-479 SRYTESTDGGF
+479 SRYTESSDGGF

-497 EPVSNEAMNQ
+497 EPVSDEAVKL
-507 ALPAALIE
+507 ALPTALAE
-515 ARQQRRMSV
+515 ARQQRRMAV
-524 FQSWFSSE
+524 FQSWFASE
-532 FQKSGALAAKTPSTL
+532 FQKSGALASKPTTL

>member
-17 VTAVIS
+17 VTAVIA
-23 SFVIWSDARGGR
+23 SFLIWSDARGGR
-35 NSFDFGGSDFGKL
+35 STFDLGGADFGKL

-57 LLKARTAA
+57 IIKARTAA

-70 LRGGRAR
+70 LRGGRGR

-93 QAKVKEMGIQV
+93 QAKVKEFGIQV
-104 SDDAVGK
+104 GDEAVGR

-124 FNYDAFI
+124 FNYDSFI
-131 QNLRQRSRIDEATF
+131 QNLRQRARIDEGTF

-158 VETVGAASRLVT
+158 VDTVGAASRMVT

-175 SDYRRDNERWVT
+175 ADYRRDNERWVT

-193 VSNRVASIT
+193 SSNRLAGIT
-202 AKPEDLSK
+202 AKPEDLTR

-234 TSHIAE
+234 TNHTAE
-240 AEAMIAKEPGFTNRL
+240 AESMIAKEAGFTNRL

-263 ADTFRDENEKV
+263 ADSFRDDNDKV
-274 LSKDAALRKIRDE
+274 LGKEAALRKIRDE
-287 AASQGALGLAR
+287 AVAQGALSLAR
-298 QEAVRFNDELGSL
+298 QAAVRFNDELGGL
-311 TNVTASSFA
+311 TNVTASAFA
-320 MTAAKLKVP
+320 LTASKLKVP

-348 QALPQRVAGLNA
+348 QSLPQRVAGLNA

-380 TKLAPEIPSFATV
+380 TKLPPETPSFETV
-393 RERVLQDYKMDRAR
+393 RERVVQDYKLDRAR
-407 ASAREAGEKFQ
+407 IAAREAGEKFQ
-418 ATATVGLSS
+418 VAAAAGLEA
-427 GKRFADIASA
+427 GKRFADIAAA
-437 EKASVVAVPEFTTAA
+437 EKATVINVPEFTAA
-452 QNVAGLDS
+452 SQNVAGLDS
-460 RLNLYLV
+460 RLNLYLL
-467 RNAATSA
+467 RNAAAST
-474 KLNGV
+474 KPNGV
-479 SRYTESTDGGF
+479 SRYTEGSDGGF
-490 VLYLEKK
+490 VLHLEKK
-497 EPVSNEAMNQ
+497 EPVSDEVVKQ
-507 ALPAALIE
+507 ALPTALTE
-515 ARQQRRMSV
+515 ARQQRRIAV
-524 FQSWFSSE
+524 FQAWFAAE
-532 FQKSGALAAKTPSTL
+532 LQKSGALASRST
-547 SGVPPAQ
+547 SGGAGVPPGQ

>member
-17 VTAVIS
+17 VTAVIA
-23 SFVIWSDARGGR
+23 SFVIWSDAGGGR
-35 NSFDFGGSDFGKL
+35 NSFDFGGTDFGKL

-57 LLKARTAA
+57 LLKARTAVS
-65 AVDEA
+65 VDDA

-118 DPNTGT
+118 DASTGT
-124 FNYDAFI
+124 FNYDVFI
-131 QNLRQRSRIDEATF
+131 QNLLQRTRIDESTF

-150 QQVAIQHL
+150 QQVAIQHM

-187 KAALFS
+187 KAALFN

-202 AKPEDLSK
+202 AKPEELTK

-234 TSHIAE
+234 TNYIAE
-240 AEAMIAKEPGFTNRL
+240 AESMISKEAGFTNRL
-255 EEFYKQRG
+255 EEFYRQRG
-263 ADTFRDENEKV
+263 AEMFRDENDKV
-274 LSKDAALRKIRDE
+274 LSKEAALRKIRDE
-287 AASQGALGLAR
+287 ASSQGALGLAR
-298 QEAVRFNDELGSL
+298 QAAVRFNDELGTL

-320 MTAAKLKVP
+320 MTASKLKVP
-329 LRSTTPFRA
+329 LRSTTPFRT
-338 GERIVGLESV
+338 GERIMGLETV
-348 QALPQRVAGLNA
+348 QSLPQRVAGLNA

-380 TKLAPEIPSFATV
+380 TKLPPEIPSFETV

-407 ASAREAGEKFQ
+407 AATREAGEKFQ
-418 ATATVGLSS
+418 ATATAGLAS
-427 GKRFADIASA
+427 GKRFADIASS
-437 EKASVVAVPEFTTAA
+437 EKVSVISVPEFTTAA

-474 KLNGV
+474 KSNGV
-479 SRYTESTDGGF
+479 SRYTESSDGGF

-497 EPVSNEAMNQ
+497 EPVSDEAVKL
-507 ALPAALIE
+507 ALPTALAE
-515 ARQQRRMSV
+515 ARQQRRMAV
-524 FQSWFSSE
+524 FQSWFASE
-532 FQKSGALAAKTPSTL
+532 FQKSGALASKPTTL

>member
-17 VTAVIS
+17 VTAVIA
-23 SFVIWSDARGGR
+23 SFVIWSDAGGGR

-57 LLKARTAA
+57 LLKARTAVS
-65 AVDEA
+65 VDDA
-70 LRGGRAR
+70 LRGGRTR

-118 DPNTGT
+118 DASTGT
-124 FNYDAFI
+124 FNYDVFI
-131 QNLRQRSRIDEATF
+131 QNLLQRTRIDESTF

-150 QQVAIQHL
+150 QQVAIQHM

-202 AKPEDLSK
+202 AKPEELTK

-234 TSHIAE
+234 TNYIAE
-240 AEAMIAKEPGFTNRL
+240 AESMISKEAGFTNRL

-263 ADTFRDENEKV
+263 AEMFRDENDKV
-274 LSKDAALRKIRDE
+274 LSKEAALRKIRDE
-287 AASQGALGLAR
+287 ASSQGALGLAR
-298 QEAVRFNDELGSL
+298 QAAVRFNDELGAL

-320 MTAAKLKVP
+320 MTASKLKVP
-329 LRSTTPFRA
+329 LRSTTPFRV
-338 GERIVGLESV
+338 GERIMGLETV
-348 QALPQRVAGLNA
+348 QSLPQRVAGLNA

-369 GDGFVVIPMLQ
+369 GEGFVVIPMLQ
-380 TKLAPEIPSFATV
+380 TKLPPEIPSFETV

-407 ASAREAGEKFQ
+407 AATREAGEKFQ
-418 ATATVGLSS
+418 ATAAAGLAS
-427 GKRFADIASA
+427 GKRFDDITSS
-437 EKASVVAVPEFTTAA
+437 EKVPVISVPEFTTAA

-474 KLNGV
+474 KSNGV
-479 SRYTESTDGGF
+479 SRYTESSDGGF

-497 EPVSNEAMNQ
+497 EPVSDEAVKL
-507 ALPAALIE
+507 ALPTALAE
-515 ARQQRRMSV
+515 ARQQRRMAV
-524 FQSWFSSE
+524 FQSWFASE
-532 FQKSGALAAKTPSTL
+532 FQKSGALASKPTTL

>member
-17 VTAVIS
+17 VTAVIA
-23 SFVIWSDARGGR
+23 SFVIWSDAGGGR
-35 NSFDFGGSDFGKL
+35 NSFDFGGTDFGKL

-57 LLKARTAA
+57 LLKARTAVS
-65 AVDEA
+65 VDDA

-118 DPNTGT
+118 DASTGT
-124 FNYDAFI
+124 FYYDVFI
-131 QNLRQRSRIDEATF
+131 QNLLQRTRIDESTF

-150 QQVAIQHL
+150 QQVAIQHM

-202 AKPEDLSK
+202 AKPEELTK

-234 TSHIAE
+234 TNYIAE
-240 AEAMIAKEPGFTNRL
+240 AESMISKEAGFTNRL
-255 EEFYKQRG
+255 EEFYRQRG
-263 ADTFRDENEKV
+263 AEMFRDENDKV
-274 LSKDAALRKIRDE
+274 LSKEAALRKIRDE
-287 AASQGALGLAR
+287 ASSQGALGLAR
-298 QEAVRFNDELGSL
+298 QAAVRFNDELGTL

-320 MTAAKLKVP
+320 MTASKLKVP
-329 LRSTTPFRA
+329 LRSTTPFRT
-338 GERIVGLESV
+338 GERIMGLETV
-348 QALPQRVAGLNA
+348 QSLPQRVAGLNA

-380 TKLAPEIPSFATV
+380 TKLPPEIPSFETV

-407 ASAREAGEKFQ
+407 AATREAGEKFQ
-418 ATATVGLSS
+418 ATATAGLAS
-427 GKRFADIASA
+427 GKRFADIASS
-437 EKASVVAVPEFTTAA
+437 EKVSVISVPEFTTAA

-474 KLNGV
+474 KSNGV
-479 SRYTESTDGGF
+479 SRYTESSDGGF

-497 EPVSNEAMNQ
+497 EPVSDEAVKL
-507 ALPAALIE
+507 ALPTALAE
-515 ARQQRRMSV
+515 ARQQRRMAV
-524 FQSWFSSE
+524 FQSWFASE
-532 FQKSGALAAKTPSTL
+532 FQKSGALASKPTTL

>member
-17 VTAVIS
+17 VTAVIA
-23 SFVIWSDARGGR
+23 SFVIWSDAGGGR

-57 LLKARTAA
+57 LLKARTAVS
-65 AVDEA
+65 VDDA

-118 DPNTGT
+118 DASTGT
-124 FNYDAFI
+124 FNYDVFI
-131 QNLRQRSRIDEATF
+131 QNLLQRTRIDESTF

-150 QQVAIQHL
+150 QQVAIQHM

-202 AKPEDLSK
+202 AKPEELTQ

-234 TSHIAE
+234 TNYIAE
-240 AEAMIAKEPGFTNRL
+240 AESMISKEAGFTNRL

-263 ADTFRDENEKV
+263 AEMFRDENDKV
-274 LSKDAALRKIRDE
+274 LSKEAALRKIRDE
-287 AASQGALGLAR
+287 ASSQGALGLAR
-298 QEAVRFNDELGSL
+298 QAAVRFNDELGAL

-320 MTAAKLKVP
+320 MTASKLKVP
-329 LRSTTPFRA
+329 LRSTTPFRV
-338 GERIVGLESV
+338 GERIMGLETV
-348 QALPQRVAGLNA
+348 QSLPQRVAGLNA

-380 TKLAPEIPSFATV
+380 TKLPPEIPSFETV

-407 ASAREAGEKFQ
+407 AATREAGEKFQ
-418 ATATVGLSS
+418 ATAAAGLAS
-427 GKRFADIASA
+427 GKRFDDITSS
-437 EKASVVAVPEFTTAA
+437 EKVPVISVPEFTTAA

-467 RNAATSA
+467 RNAATTA
-474 KLNGV
+474 KSNGV
-479 SRYTESTDGGF
+479 SRYTESSDGGF

-497 EPVSNEAMNQ
+497 EPVSDEAVKL
-507 ALPAALIE
+507 ALPTALAE
-515 ARQQRRMSV
+515 ARQQRRMAV
-524 FQSWFSSE
+524 FQSWFASE
-532 FQKSGALAAKTPSTL
+532 FQKSGALASKPTTL